1 MPTITTVRAA
11 LQTIAGHGV
20 SHRSLY
26 QLGSAMG
33 PASLYVPGF
42 ATATGFEP
50 LRRADSAGRPWLSA
64 FTTPRP
70 PFATPRED
78 ADLVYCSFTGA
89 ALLRLA
95 CGTRSG
101 LVLDAGSP
109 RECRL
114 PLRAAES
121 LQVAAGYTESL
132 VQGTPVA
139 AVPVRRR
146 PQLVAQP
153 HAS

>member
-11 LQTIAGHGV
+11 LQSIAGQGL

-33 PASLYVPGF
+33 PASLYVPGHV
-42 ATATGFEP
+42 AATGFEP
-50 LRRADSAGRPWLSA
+50 LRRTDSAGRPWLSA
-64 FTTPRP
+64 YTTPWP
-70 PFATPRED
+70 PFASPRAD
-78 ADLVYCSFTGA
+78 ADLEYRAFTGA

-95 CGTRSG
+95 GSTRSG

-121 LQVAAGYTESL
+121 LQVAAGYTELL
-132 VQGTPVA
+132 VKRTAVA

-146 PQLVAQP
+146 PQLVTQRL
-153 HAS
+153 AS